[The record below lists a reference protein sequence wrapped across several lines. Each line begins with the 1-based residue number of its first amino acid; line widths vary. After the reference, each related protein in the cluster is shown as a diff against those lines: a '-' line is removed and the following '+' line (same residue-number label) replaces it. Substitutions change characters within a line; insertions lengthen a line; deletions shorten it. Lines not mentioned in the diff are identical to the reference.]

1 MSIEPNPRVAMGG
14 NNPPLTPFE
23 IVSARISD
31 LYEEAKNWLD
41 GEPVNSQAVAD
52 NIAKLITM
60 IRAAE
65 KEADELRKSEVKPLD
80 EAKAEIQ
87 TKYAPLIADTKSV
100 RGKTVLALEACKK
113 ALTPWLAKIEA
124 ENRAKA
130 DAARKEAEAKA
141 VEAQEAIRKAQV
153 NDLAAREEA
162 EALIE
167 QAKRAEADARR
178 AEKERAH
185 SHGGGRAIGLRTS
198 YEPVLVNATEAA
210 RHYWQAARQD
220 METFL
225 LNMARQDVRA
235 GKRSIPG
242 FNIEER
248 KDVA

>member
-1 MSIEPNPRVAMGG
+1 MTQIGH

-23 IVSARISD
+23 VISGKIHD

-41 GEPVNSQAVAD
+41 GEPVNSQGVAD

-87 TKYAPLIADTKSV
+87 SKYAPLIADTKSV

-113 ALTPWLAKIEA
+113 ALSPWLAKIEA

-130 DAARKEAEAKA
+130 EAARKEAEAKA
-141 VEAQEAIRKAQV
+141 AEAQEAMRKAQV
-153 NDLAAREEA
+153 NDLADREEA

-167 QAKRAEADARR
+167 QARRAEADAKR

-185 SHGGGRAIGLRTS
+185 SRGGGRAIGLRTS

-210 RHYWQAARQD
+210 RHYWTARRAEMQ
-220 METFL
+220 EFL
-225 LNMARQDVRA
+225 VNLARQDVRA
-235 GKRSIPG
+235 GKREIPG
-242 FNIEER
+242 FNVEER